1 MKLKIPYHIGC
12 SSWEVPSRI
21 GSFYSK
27 KVRQEN
33 MLAQY
38 ASVFNTVEYDASL
51 GLLPLPEELQHWKQ
65 TTPDGF
71 KFCVRFPKEITHKQL
86 LDEAQDE
93 ALAFIDF
100 FEGIREKLG
109 PFRIQLPSS
118 FEPVMLPRLEKLLTA
133 LPRTFNYAVETQ
145 HANFFDRGNTEHDLV
160 QLLKSYGVDR
170 IITDTRKLY
179 STKVRSPDI
188 LEARKNNPNLPV
200 RFNATG
206 SRPMVRYLGTNDI
219 LNNEVYLTEWAIV
232 VADWI
237 KDGLHP
243 YVIISTPNLV
253 SEPDLSTHF
262 HKLLVNLIKIAPL
275 PEWPIHRK
283 SQLDLF

>member
-1 MKLKIPYHIGC
+1 MKLKMPYHIGC
-12 SSWEVPSRI
+12 SSWDVPSRI

-27 KVRQEN
+27 EIRPEN

-38 ASVFNTVEYDASL
+38 ASVFNAVEYNASL
-51 GLLPLPEELQHWKQ
+51 GQLPSDEVLQHWKEK
-65 TTPDGF
+65 TPDGF
-71 KFCVRFPKEITHKQL
+71 KFCIRFPEDITHTKL
-86 LDEAQDE
+86 LENVE
-93 ALAFIDF
+93 NETVAFVDS
-100 FEGIREKLG
+100 FENIREKLG
-109 PFRIQLPSS
+109 PFHIQLPSN
-118 FEPVMLPRLEKLLTA
+118 FESVMLPRLEKLLVV

-145 HANFFDRGNTEHDLV
+145 HANFFDRGNTEHELE
-160 QLLKSYGVDR
+160 QLLKSFGVDR
-170 IITDTRKLY
+170 VITDTRKLY
-179 STKVRSPDI
+179 STKARSVDI

-206 SRPMVRYLGTNDI
+206 SRPVVRYLGTNDK

-253 SEPDLSTHF
+253 SEPALSSHF

-275 PEWPIHRK
+275 EEWPIHRK
-283 SQLDLF
+283 SQLGLF

>member
-1 MKLKIPYHIGC
+1 MELKMPYHIGC
-12 SSWEVPSRI
+12 SSWKVPGRI
-21 GSFYSK
+21 GSFYTK
-27 KVRQEN
+27 KVRPEN

-38 ASVFNTVEYDASL
+38 ASVFNTVEYNANMVQ
-51 GLLPLPEELQHWKQ
+51 LPLAEDLQQWKE

-71 KFCVRFPKEITHKQL
+71 KFCVRFPEEITHKL
-86 LDEAQDE
+86 LLEDVENK
-93 ALAFIDF
+93 ALAFVDLF
-100 FEGIREKLG
+100 DGVRKKLG
-109 PFRIQLPSS
+109 PIRIQLPTS
-118 FEPVMLPRLEKLLTA
+118 FEPAMLPRLEKLLVK

-145 HANFFDRGNTEHDLV
+145 HPNFFDRGNTEHDLE

-170 IITDTRKLY
+170 VITDTRKLY

-188 LEARKNNPNLPV
+188 LEAQNNTPNLPV

-253 SEPDLSTHF
+253 SEPTLSTHF

-275 PEWPIHRK
+275 EEWPIHRK
-283 SQLDLF
+283 SQLGLF